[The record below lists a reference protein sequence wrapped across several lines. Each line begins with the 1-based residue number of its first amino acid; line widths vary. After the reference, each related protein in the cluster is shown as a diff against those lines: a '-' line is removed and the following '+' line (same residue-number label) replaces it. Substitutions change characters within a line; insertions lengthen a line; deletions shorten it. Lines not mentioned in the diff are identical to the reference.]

1 LNISAS
7 RLSRPFASL
16 RGRPP
21 SLVALRPPPKG
32 ASRAVRARSR
42 SPVTALNA
50 QRAGNTS
57 LQKIDQTLCHF
68 QKVAK
73 TRQKAVSGVWAQPIL
88 ARRSPAGPR
97 SGPRSEDRGG
107 EVPAPERPQ
116 RGPGS
121 LDRGQGRPQIPLSS
135 PPALLKPHF
144 DSRTVK
150 HSSANKRGAK
160 PLKYNALVRESG
172 APKARFSNGSVPA
185 DFLLIHAALAAT
197 AHLVH
202 DVCRWVGRRGA
213 RRVAV
218 GERSSATEPHPKG
231 GEADR
236 SGAFGRREPG
246 PGGDGDRRHKGV
258 GQGPK
263 LRSVGKE

>member
-1 LNISAS
+1 LHDAS
-7 RLSRPFASL
+7 RKEYLLHLCVWHGNSRKVRPRYL
-16 RGRPP
+16 RG
-21 SLVALRPPPKG
+21 
-32 ASRAVRARSR
+32 
-42 SPVTALNA
+42 
-50 QRAGNTS
+50 TS
-57 LQKIDQTLCHF
+57 LEVIEN
-68 QKVAK
+68 
-73 TRQKAVSGVWAQPIL
+73 RQKAVRGVWAQPIV

-160 PLKYNALVRESG
+160 PLKYIALVRESG
-172 APKARFSNGSVPA
+172 APEARFSNGSAPA
-185 DFLLIHAALAAT
+185 AFLLIHAALAAT

-202 DVCRWVGRRGA
+202 DVCRWVGR
-213 RRVAV
+213 
-218 GERSSATEPHPKG
+218 G
-231 GEADR
+231 GPA
-236 SGAFGRREPG
+236 A
-246 PGGDGDRRHKGV
+246 
-258 GQGPK
+258 
-263 LRSVGKE
+263 